1 MKSILQLNNILQLLL
16 AGVRSQKLDIDNGE
30 GNVLKDLPCVMRF
43 NQLYCTDPGSAY
55 PTERIGV
62 FADDNKA
69 LLRRMFGE
77 LQVMMI
83 MQCYICSLCSKGRLI
98 IRVLPNLGTL
108 LFPSNKY

>member
-1 MKSILQLNNILQLLL
+1 MIFTRIPFTLIFTVRTIHTKCKALSILTMFQLLM

-30 GNVLKDLPCVMRF
+30 GEVLKDLPCVMRY

-77 LQVMMI
+77 LQVMAT
-83 MQCYICSLCSKGRLI
+83 R
-98 IRVLPNLGTL
+98 
-108 LFPSNKY
+108 

>member
-1 MKSILQLNNILQLLL
+1 ML

-43 NQLYCTDPGSAY
+43 NQLYCSDPGSAY
-55 PTERIGV
+55 PTDRIGV

-77 LQVMMI
+77 LQVT
-83 MQCYICSLCSKGRLI
+83 MQCNVLFGYKTTQSLS
-98 IRVLPNLGTL
+98 
-108 LFPSNKY
+108 F

>member
-1 MKSILQLNNILQLLL
+1 ML

-55 PTERIGV
+55 PTDRIGV

-77 LQVMMI
+77 LQVM
-83 MQCYICSLCSKGRLI
+83 
-98 IRVLPNLGTL
+98 VTL
-108 LFPSNKY
+108 HCNCFLFVIVRLFPFRSLNP

>member
-1 MKSILQLNNILQLLL
+1 MNTILLQL

-43 NQLYCTDPGSAY
+43 NQLYCSDPGSAY
-55 PTERIGV
+55 PTDRIGV

-77 LQVMMI
+77 LQVT
-83 MQCYICSLCSKGRLI
+83 MQCNAMQCFLW
-98 IRVLPNLGTL
+98 V
-108 LFPSNKY
+108 